1 MASRGKRILIGI
13 GVGCLAIV
21 LLVVGSC
28 AGFVIWINRPGELI
42 DPDLLVGGDT
52 TGYVAWT
59 LRLEDPGTGEF
70 VQGMLDSLQRMS
82 ERNRIEIHPVLD
94 SWLSRMQQRRNE
106 KKIRKMFPL
115 AAVWTLRPGQ
125 VPGDDLHLFSL
136 SLEQAGNQMVF
147 MDWVLGFFMARAPDV
162 QVIRHGREKI
172 YRLPVKDGDAIA
184 FFIRG
189 NDLFFTSDIQTATL
203 AVDRLAPTR
212 TTEVSPSE
220 VTELLRYVAGD
231 APLRGAIS
239 NRGGELKRVWKQ
251 LGSSASNGQIWGEI
265 RGATFS
271 GGLLDAETFRL
282 ELGIPCTNAS
292 RAAAHQ
298 DELARMVR
306 SILEPAGLPLELQAT
321 TDREWVRIEV
331 ELHELTSSLSTALD
345 RLDRGR

>member
-21 LLVVGSC
+21 LLIVGSC
-28 AGFVIWINRPGELI
+28 AGFFIWINQSGELLE
-42 DPDLLVGGDT
+42 PDLLVGGDT

-59 LRLEDPGTGEF
+59 LRLEDPGTREF
-70 VQGMLDSLQRMS
+70 VQGMLDALQRLS
-82 ERNRIEIHPVLD
+82 ERNRIGIHPVLD
-94 SWLSRMQQRRNE
+94 SWLSGMQQRRNE

-115 AAVWTLRPGQ
+115 AAAWTVRPGQ
-125 VPGDDLHLFSL
+125 NPGDDLHLFSL

-147 MDWVLGFFMARAPDV
+147 MDWVLGFFMSRAPDV

-189 NDLFFTSDIQTATL
+189 NDLFFTSDTQTATL

-212 TTEVSPSE
+212 VADESPSDLS
-220 VTELLRYVAGD
+220 ELLSQVPDD

-239 NRGGELKRVWKQ
+239 NRGGELRRVWKQ
-251 LGSSASNGQIWGEI
+251 VGGTASSSEIWREI
-265 RGATFS
+265 HGATFS

-282 ELGIPCTNAS
+282 ELGIRSLETS
-292 RAAAHQ
+292 RAEARR
-298 DELARMVR
+298 DELAQMVR
-306 SILEPAGLPLELQAT
+306 SVLEPAGLPLELQAT
-321 TDREWVRIEV
+321 ADGEWVRIDV
-331 ELHELTSSLSTALD
+331 ELRELTSSLSGTLD